1 MNIAVLQG
9 RLTKDVEVR
18 YTDTGKVVANFTLA
32 VNRPFA
38 DKDGQREA
46 DFIPVVLWNKT
57 AEVAGNNVH
66 KGDRLAIVGRIQV
79 RNYTDKNGAKR
90 YVTEVVANSVE
101 FLERKNKNAG
111 ESNMQS
117 FGQYVDENGKTEDD
131 PDFIPF

>member
-18 YTDTGKVVANFTLA
+18 YTETGKVVANFTLA

-66 KGDRLAIVGRIQV
+66 KGDRLAVIGRIQV
-79 RNYTDKNGAKR
+79 RNYTDKNGGKR
-90 YVTEVVANSVE
+90 YVTEVVGDRIE
-101 FLERKNKNAG
+101 FIEPKQKNADTANMG
-111 ESNMQS
+111 E
-117 FGQYVDENGKTEDD
+117 FGAEVTED
-131 PDFIPF
+131 IPF

>member
-46 DFIPVVLWNKT
+46 DFIPIVLWNKT

-66 KGDRLAIVGRIQV
+66 KGDRLAVVGRIQV

-90 YVTEVVANSVE
+90 YVTEVVGDKIEFIEPKHKTADTANMSE
-101 FLERKNKNAG
+101 FGAE
-111 ESNMQS
+111 
-117 FGQYVDENGKTEDD
+117 VTED
-131 PDFIPF
+131 IPF

>member
-18 YTDTGKVVANFTLA
+18 YTDTGKVVATFTLA

-46 DFIPVVLWNKT
+46 DFIPIVLWNKT

-66 KGDRLAIVGRIQV
+66 KGDRLAVIGRIQV
-79 RNYTDKNGAKR
+79 RSYTDKNGVKR
-90 YVTEVVANSVE
+90 YVTEVVGDKIE
-101 FLERKNKNAG
+101 FIEPNHKSADTVNMG
-111 ESNMQS
+111 E
-117 FGQYVDENGKTEDD
+117 FGAEVTED
-131 PDFIPF
+131 IPF

>member
-66 KGDRLAIVGRIQV
+66 KGDRLAVIGRIQV
-79 RNYTDKNGAKR
+79 RSYTDKNGAKR
-90 YVTEVVANSVE
+90 YVTEVAGDRIE
-101 FLERKNKNAG
+101 FIEPKQKNADNG
-111 ESNMQS
+111 NMEN
-117 FGQYVDENGKTEDD
+117 FGAEVTED
-131 PDFIPF
+131 IPF

>member
-46 DFIPVVLWNKT
+46 DFIPIVLWNKT

-66 KGDRLAIVGRIQV
+66 KGDRLAVIGRIQV
-79 RNYTDKNGAKR
+79 RSYTDKNGVKR
-90 YVTEVVANSVE
+90 YVTEVVGDKIE
-101 FLERKNKNAG
+101 FIEPKQKNADMANMG
-111 ESNMQS
+111 E
-117 FGQYVDENGKTEDD
+117 FGAEVTEE
-131 PDFIPF
+131 IPF

>member
-46 DFIPVVLWNKT
+46 DFIPIVLWNKT

-66 KGDRLAIVGRIQV
+66 KGDRLAVIGRIQV

-90 YVTEVVANSVE
+90 YVTEVVGDKIEFIEPKHKTADTANMSE
-101 FLERKNKNAG
+101 FGAE
-111 ESNMQS
+111 
-117 FGQYVDENGKTEDD
+117 VTED
-131 PDFIPF
+131 IPF

>member
-38 DKDGQREA
+38 DKGGQREA
-46 DFIPVVLWNKT
+46 DFIPIVLWNKT

-66 KGDRLAIVGRIQV
+66 KGDRLLVEGRIQV
-79 RNYTDKNGAKR
+79 RNYTDKNGVKR
-90 YVTEVVANSVE
+90 YITEVVGDRIE
-101 FLERKNKNAG
+101 FIEYKQKNADTA
-111 ESNMQS
+111 NMES
-117 FGQYVDENGKTEDD
+117 FGEEI
-131 PDFIPF
+131 PEIPF

>member
-1 MNIAVLQG
+1 MNTITLLG

-18 YTDTGKVVANFTLA
+18 YTDTGKVIANFTLA

-66 KGDRLAIVGRIQV
+66 KGDRLAVVGRIQV

-90 YVTEVVANSVE
+90 YVTEVVGDKIE
-101 FLERKNKNAG
+101 FIEPKHKNADTANMG
-111 ESNMQS
+111 E
-117 FGQYVDENGKTEDD
+117 FGAEVTED
-131 PDFIPF
+131 IPF

>member
-18 YTDTGKVVANFTLA
+18 YTDTGKVIANFTLA

-66 KGDRLAIVGRIQV
+66 KGDRLAVIGRIQV

-90 YVTEVVANSVE
+90 YVTEVVGDKIEFIEPKHKTADTANMSE
-101 FLERKNKNAG
+101 FGAE
-111 ESNMQS
+111 
-117 FGQYVDENGKTEDD
+117 VTED
-131 PDFIPF
+131 IPF

>member
-1 MNIAVLQG
+1 MNIVVLQG

-38 DKDGQREA
+38 DKGGQREA
-46 DFIPVVLWNKT
+46 DFIPIVLWNKT

-66 KGDRLAIVGRIQV
+66 KGDRLAVVGRIQV

-90 YVTEVVANSVE
+90 YVTEVVGDKIEFIEPKHKDADTANMGE
-101 FLERKNKNAG
+101 FG
-111 ESNMQS
+111 
-117 FGQYVDENGKTEDD
+117 TEVTEE
-131 PDFIPF
+131 IPF

>member
-18 YTDTGKVVANFTLA
+18 YTDTGKVIANFTLA

-66 KGDRLAIVGRIQV
+66 KGDRLAVVGRIQV

-90 YVTEVVANSVE
+90 YVTEVVGDKIEFIEPKHKTADTANMSE
-101 FLERKNKNAG
+101 FGAE
-111 ESNMQS
+111 
-117 FGQYVDENGKTEDD
+117 VTED
-131 PDFIPF
+131 IPF

>member
-66 KGDRLAIVGRIQV
+66 KGDRLAVIGRIQV
-79 RNYTDKNGAKR
+79 RSYTDKNGAKR
-90 YVTEVVANSVE
+90 YVTEVAGDRIEFIELKHKTADTANMSE
-101 FLERKNKNAG
+101 FGAE
-111 ESNMQS
+111 
-117 FGQYVDENGKTEDD
+117 VTEDR
-131 PDFIPF
+131 PF

>member
-1 MNIAVLQG
+1 MNTITLLG

-18 YTDTGKVVANFTLA
+18 YSDTGKVVANFTLA

-46 DFIPVVLWNKT
+46 DFIPIVLWNKT

-66 KGDRLAIVGRIQV
+66 KGDRLAVVGRIQV

-90 YVTEVVANSVE
+90 YVTEVVGDKIE
-101 FLERKNKNAG
+101 FIEPKHKNADTANMG
-111 ESNMQS
+111 E
-117 FGQYVDENGKTEDD
+117 FGAEVTED
-131 PDFIPF
+131 IPF

>member
-18 YTDTGKVVANFTLA
+18 YTDTGKVIANFTLA

-57 AEVAGNNVH
+57 AEAAGNNVH
-66 KGDRLAIVGRIQV
+66 KGDRLAVIGRIQV

-90 YVTEVVANSVE
+90 YVTEVVGDKIEFIEPKHKTADTANMSE
-101 FLERKNKNAG
+101 FGAE
-111 ESNMQS
+111 
-117 FGQYVDENGKTEDD
+117 VTED
-131 PDFIPF
+131 IPF

>member
-1 MNIAVLQG
+1 MNIAALQG

-46 DFIPVVLWNKT
+46 DFIPIVLWNKT

-66 KGDRLAIVGRIQV
+66 KGDRLAVVGRIQV

-90 YVTEVVANSVE
+90 YVTEVVGDKIEFIEPKHKTADTANMSE
-101 FLERKNKNAG
+101 FGAE
-111 ESNMQS
+111 
-117 FGQYVDENGKTEDD
+117 VTED
-131 PDFIPF
+131 IPF

>member
-66 KGDRLAIVGRIQV
+66 KGDRLAVVGRIQV

-90 YVTEVVANSVE
+90 YVTEVVGDKIEFIEPKHKTADTANMSE
-101 FLERKNKNAG
+101 FGAE
-111 ESNMQS
+111 
-117 FGQYVDENGKTEDD
+117 VTED
-131 PDFIPF
+131 IPF

>member
-18 YTDTGKVVANFTLA
+18 YTDTGKVIANFTLA

-38 DKDGQREA
+38 DKDGRREA

-66 KGDRLAIVGRIQV
+66 KGDRLAVVGRIQV

-90 YVTEVVANSVE
+90 YVTEVVGDKIEFIEPKHKTADTANMSEFGVE
-101 FLERKNKNAG
+101 A
-111 ESNMQS
+111 
-117 FGQYVDENGKTEDD
+117 TED
-131 PDFIPF
+131 IPF

>member
-18 YTDTGKVVANFTLA
+18 YTDTGKVIANFTLA

-46 DFIPVVLWNKT
+46 DFISVVLWNKT

-66 KGDRLAIVGRIQV
+66 KGDRLAVVGRIQV

-90 YVTEVVANSVE
+90 YVTEVVGDKIEFIEPKHKTADTANMSE
-101 FLERKNKNAG
+101 FGAE
-111 ESNMQS
+111 
-117 FGQYVDENGKTEDD
+117 VTED
-131 PDFIPF
+131 IPF

>member
-18 YTDTGKVVANFTLA
+18 YTETGKVVANFTLA

-66 KGDRLAIVGRIQV
+66 KGDRLAVVGRIQV

-90 YVTEVVANSVE
+90 YVTEVVGDKIEFIEPKHKTADTANMSE
-101 FLERKNKNAG
+101 FGAE
-111 ESNMQS
+111 
-117 FGQYVDENGKTEDD
+117 VTED
-131 PDFIPF
+131 IPF

>member
-66 KGDRLAIVGRIQV
+66 KGDRLAVVGRIQV
-79 RNYTDKNGAKR
+79 RNYTDKNGVKR
-90 YVTEVVANSVE
+90 YVTEVVGDKIEFIEPKQKTSDTANMGE
-101 FLERKNKNAG
+101 FGAE
-111 ESNMQS
+111 
-117 FGQYVDENGKTEDD
+117 VTED
-131 PDFIPF
+131 IPF

>member
-46 DFIPVVLWNKT
+46 DFIPIVLWNKT

-66 KGDRLAIVGRIQV
+66 KGDRLAVVGRIQV

-90 YVTEVVANSVE
+90 YVTEVVGDKIEFIEPKHKTADTANMSE
-101 FLERKNKNAG
+101 FGAE
-111 ESNMQS
+111 
-117 FGQYVDENGKTEDD
+117 VTEDIL
-131 PDFIPF
+131 F

>member
-38 DKDGQREA
+38 DKGGQREA
-46 DFIPVVLWNKT
+46 DFIPIVLWNKT

-66 KGDRLAIVGRIQV
+66 KGDRLAVVGRIQV
-79 RNYTDKNGAKR
+79 RSYTDKIGAKR
-90 YVTEVVANSVE
+90 YVTEVVGDKIEFIEPKHKNTDTANMSE
-101 FLERKNKNAG
+101 FGAE
-111 ESNMQS
+111 
-117 FGQYVDENGKTEDD
+117 VTED
-131 PDFIPF
+131 IPF

>member
-18 YTDTGKVVANFTLA
+18 YTDTGKVIANFTLA

-46 DFIPVVLWNKT
+46 DFIPIVLWNKT

-66 KGDRLAIVGRIQV
+66 KGDRLAVVGRIQV

-90 YVTEVVANSVE
+90 YVTEVVGDKIEFIEPKHKTADTANMSE
-101 FLERKNKNAG
+101 FGAE
-111 ESNMQS
+111 
-117 FGQYVDENGKTEDD
+117 VTED
-131 PDFIPF
+131 IPF